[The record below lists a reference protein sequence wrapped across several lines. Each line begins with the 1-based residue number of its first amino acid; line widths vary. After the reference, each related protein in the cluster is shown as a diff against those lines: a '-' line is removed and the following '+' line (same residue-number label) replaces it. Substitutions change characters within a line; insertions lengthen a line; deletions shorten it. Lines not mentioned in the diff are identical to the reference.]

1 MRYCILK
8 AGRATRATRERIGDF
23 DAMFLSLL
31 SEPDQHWDVFDVE
44 HGRFPPSLGD
54 YAGVVLTG
62 GPASATD
69 DVPWVKELLNTVRAC
84 RDGAIPLLG
93 ICFGLQVVAQALG
106 GQVAPNPEGWEI
118 GLVELEPIA
127 AGAPPSPLTGANTAP
142 LTGKAAP
149 LRILEVH
156 QDIASRLPPGAVP
169 LARSA
174 RTPFE
179 AFTLGERILCLQ
191 GHPEMDNDAVLELIG
206 EREQRGLLPPLRAAE
221 GRKSL
226 ENSPHRP
233 FFRNWLKR
241 FLREGRIPRSLF

>member
-23 DAMFLSLL
+23 DAMFLRLL

-44 HGRFPPSLGD
+44 KGRFPPSLGD
-54 YAGVVLTG
+54 YAGVVITG
-62 GPASATD
+62 SPASAYD
-69 DVPWVKELLNTVRAC
+69 DTPWVKELLNTARAC

-93 ICFGLQVVAQALG
+93 LCFGLQVVAQALG
-106 GQVAPNPEGWEI
+106 GHVAPNPEGWEI
-118 GLVELEPIA
+118 GLVELEPTA
-127 AGAPPSPLTGANTAP
+127 APLAGAGR
-142 LTGKAAP
+142 P

-156 QDIASRLPPGAVP
+156 QDIASQLPPGAVP

-191 GHPEMDNDAVLELIG
+191 GHPEMDNDVVLELIDK
-206 EREQRGLLPPLRAAE
+206 REQRGLLHSQRAAE

-226 ENSPHRP
+226 ENSPDRL
-233 FFRNWLKR
+233 FFEDWLKR
-241 FLREGRIPRSLF
+241 FLREGRISSAA